1 RTAVSLS
8 LDHKLSDKIKLGAKV
23 NYNNKSSDNLP
34 SSGYDNNTIT
44 FFIMAMSPNMD
55 SEWFRDYWT
64 VKDQRQNR
72 PYTTT
77 LENPYFALY
86 DQLHPVSRTAV
97 LDNINFPYSI
107 TPELTLSAKT
117 GIDSYQDV
125 SSTRRPISSRRFVN
139 GFYKAQSI
147 LRYEMNSDFLLSYNK
162 SF

>member
-1 RTAVSLS
+1 TYTNNLSIEGGNKTTKARIGFSNLQNKYMLLNTGYQRTAVSLS

-86 DQLHPVSRTAV
+86 EQLNPMSRNGV
-97 LDNINFPYSI
+97 FGNINFAYTI
-107 TPELTLSAKT
+107 TPELTLTAKT
-117 GIDSYQDV
+117 GIDS
-125 SSTRRPISSRRFVN
+125 
-139 GFYKAQSI
+139 
-147 LRYEMNSDFLLSYNK
+147 
-162 SF
+162 